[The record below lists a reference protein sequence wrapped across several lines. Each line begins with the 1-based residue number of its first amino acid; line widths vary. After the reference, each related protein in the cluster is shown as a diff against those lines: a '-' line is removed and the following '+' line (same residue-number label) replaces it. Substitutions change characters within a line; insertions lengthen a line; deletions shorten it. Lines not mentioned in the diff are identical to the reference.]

1 MANTPAAASVA
12 GGAGSIYSKEVRAGR
27 RVVVMTDRRILVF
40 QGSLWRNGTLKRL
53 VRELPRHIPIECQPV
68 RRTNSATTESFGE
81 PLIVHALRFSEEI
94 DRAGL

>member
-12 GGAGSIYSKEVRAGR
+12 TGDRSIFGKEVRAGR

-53 VRELPRHIPIECQPV
+53 VRELPRQIPIQCEPV
-68 RRTNSATTESFGE
+68 RRTNSATTQSFGE
-81 PLIVHALRFSEEI
+81 PLMVRTKRFREEI
-94 DRAGL
+94 GRAGL